1 MTTRKE
7 IIIKHYLEFQKEL
20 HDKKFDCSVFPSL
33 EDVDI
38 VDLLVLFN
46 YTFNNSTPIA
56 QSLDGLMKVN
66 SIECSEEVRQI
77 CIHFIQWFLNFQKSN

>member
-7 IIIKHYLEFQKEL
+7 IIIKHYLEFQKQL
-20 HDKKFDCSVFPSL
+20 HDKKFDCSIFPSL

-46 YTFNNSTPIA
+46 YAFNNSTPIA
-56 QSLDGLMKVN
+56 QSLDELMKVN
-66 SIECSEEVRQI
+66 SIECSEEVHQI